1 MNELKVVIADDDLP
15 SKTLLSHFVQMLPE
29 YKVVGEAS
37 DGEELIQLVMKE
49 NPDIVLVD
57 IIMPGPNGVKAAKI
71 CKELNPSLQVIFTSG
86 YDEYGVEAFNISAVD
101 YIVKPI
107 EKVRLFVAL
116 QKAKQLLQMYERAE
130 TKSVGSSKLSL
141 KSNNTFVYI
150 DMEDILFIEKEGRK
164 SIVHTELE
172 QFETMESLHEIEERL
187 PKSFFKTH
195 RSYLVNLKR
204 IVQIESF
211 GETYLAKFSNPQK
224 KAYISKLKINEVYRI
239 MTN

>member
-1 MNELKVVIADDDLP
+1 MNVLKVVIADDDLP
-15 SKTLLSHFVQMLPE
+15 SKTLLSHFLEMLPE

-37 DGEELIQLVMKE
+37 DGEELIQLVMEE
-49 NPDIVLVD
+49 NPDIILVD
-57 IIMPGPNGVKAAKI
+57 IIMPGLNGVKAAKI
-71 CKELNPSLQVIFTSG
+71 CKELNPSLQAIFTSG

-116 QKAKQLLQMYERAE
+116 QKAKQLLQMYKRAE
-130 TKSVGSSKLSL
+130 AKSVGSSKLSF

-150 DMEDILFIEKEGRK
+150 VMEDILFIEKEGRK
-164 SIVHTELE
+164 SVVHTEHE
-172 QFETMESLHEIEERL
+172 QFETMESLQEIEERL
-187 PKSFFKTH
+187 PNYFFKTH
-195 RSYLVNLKR
+195 RSYLVNLRR
-204 IVQIESF
+204 ILQIESF

-224 KAYISKLKINEVYRI
+224 TAYISKLKINEVYRI